1 MIPKQVG
8 AATLVAVLPL
18 ATLAA
23 GTVAADAAG
32 TNKGAITAT
41 VSDKTPAAGKKF
53 NVSGTFTIKKDPA
66 ADHVVKVQVKVDD
79 SWSKLKGAHDDTN
92 SSGGYKLNIILDKT
106 GELKLRVVG
115 VGQGNEQNAHK
126 KFTVTV
132 H

>member
-1 MIPKQVG
+1 MVFKQVG
-8 AATLVAVLPL
+8 AAAVVAVLPL
-18 ATLAA
+18 AAFAA
-23 GTVAADAAG
+23 GASAANTAD
-32 TNKGAITAT
+32 TYKSAITAT

-53 NVSGTFTIKKDPA
+53 NVSGTFTIKKAPA
-66 ADHVVKVQVKVDD
+66 ADHVVKVQVKVDG
-79 SWSKLKGAHDDTN
+79 SWTKLKGAHDDTN
-92 SSGGYKLNIILDKT
+92 SSGDYKLNIILDKT